1 MGPPPL
7 RSASAALAGRGTEC
21 ARLDRLLAEAQRGRS
36 AVLVLRGEAGIGKTA
51 LLEYAARR
59 AKDCRVLRA
68 VGAEWEMELPYA
80 GLHQLCAGLL
90 DKRQRLP
97 EPQRQAL
104 ATAFGL
110 SSGPQP
116 DRFLVA
122 LAVLGLL
129 SDAAEQRPLV
139 CLVDDVQWL
148 DRSSAQ
154 ALAFVARPLAPERV
168 RLISAT
174 RAPHAAM

>member
-1 MGPPPL
+1 
-7 RSASAALAGRGTEC
+7 SAALAGRGTEC
-21 ARLDRLLAEAQRGRS
+21 ARLDQLLAEARQGRS
-36 AVLVLRGEAGIGKTA
+36 DVLVLRGEAGIGKTA

-59 AKDCRVLRA
+59 AEDARVLRA
-68 VGAEWEMELPYA
+68 VGAEWGMELPFA
-80 GLHQLCAGLL
+80 GLHQLGAGLL
-90 DKRQRLP
+90 DQRQRLP
-97 EPQRQAL
+97 APQREAL

-110 SSGPQP
+110 SAGPQP

-122 LAVLGLL
+122 LAALGLL

-154 ALAFVARPLAPERV
+154 TLAFVARRLAAESV
-168 RLISAT
+168 VLLFA
-174 RAPHAAM
+174 